1 VKRRIAFVALSIAL
15 GIAGAYLVGR
25 GAVLEAA
32 TYRPVRPSAGVLL
45 GSLAC
50 LAALWWLPA
59 WRLRLLARFQ
69 GQRIGG
75 WSAWLAHVVMMLGAA
90 VTPSGSG
97 GAPTLIAALGR
108 LGVPWGTGMGIA
120 IQIFILDLLALAC
133 LVPVSLAY
141 AFGARRG
148 WDLDLGLLV
157 AGAGA
162 VALVGALWLTTNPRP
177 LVRLLLSLGRR
188 RAFRRWEKRLRGQA
202 RAFYRSARTFAAL
215 GPRRWSVL
223 MVASVAAWMANFGL
237 LWTLLELYGGGVGY
251 LDVLALMSGL
261 TVVSF
266 VVPTPGA
273 AGFME
278 AAAGL
283 ATRAP
288 VGPAA
293 VAAVIWWR
301 LGTFYLTYLLG
312 PLASWRLM
320 TPVATAHAQAGTTGG
335 ACAGPREDVNP
346 PATDAVD
353 DSDPPHVR
361 RTRP

>member
-1 VKRRIAFVALSIAL
+1 VKRRIALVTLSIAL
-15 GIAGAYLVGR
+15 GVAGAYLAGR
-25 GAVLEAA
+25 GAVLETA
-32 TYRPVRPSAGVLL
+32 TYRPVAPSAGALL
-45 GSLAC
+45 GSLTC
-50 LAALWWLPA
+50 LVALWWLPA

-69 GQRIGG
+69 GQRLGG

-97 GAPTLIAALGR
+97 GAPTLIAALSR

-141 AFGARRG
+141 AFGGRRG
-148 WDLDLGLLV
+148 WDLDLGFLV

-162 VALVGALWLTTNPRP
+162 VALVGALWLTMNPRP

-188 RAFRRWEKRLRGQA
+188 RAFRRWEKRLRVQA

-215 GPRRWSVL
+215 GPRRWTLL
-223 MVASVAAWMANFGL
+223 MVTSVAAWMANFGL

-266 VVPTPGA
+266 LVPTPGA

-278 AAAGL
+278 LAAGVS
-283 ATRAP
+283 TRAP

-293 VAAVIWWR
+293 VAAVVWWR
-301 LGTFYLTYLLG
+301 VGTFYLTYLLG

-320 TPVATAHAQAGTTGG
+320 TPVATVHPLAGTPEGAPGG
-335 ACAGPREDVNP
+335 AGADVSLP
-346 PATDAVD
+346 KAAVAAD
-353 DSDPPHVR
+353 PDPPHGR

>member
-1 VKRRIAFVALSIAL
+1 MKRRVAFVVLSVGL
-15 GIAGAYLVGR
+15 GLAGAYLVGR

-32 TYRPVRPSAGVLL
+32 TYRPVRPSVGVLF
-45 GSLAC
+45 GSVAC
-50 LAALWWLPA
+50 LTALWWLPA
-59 WRLRLLARFQ
+59 WRLRLLARYQ
-69 GQRIGG
+69 GQRLGG
-75 WSAWLAHVVMMLGAA
+75 WSAWLAHLVMMLGAA

-97 GAPTLIAALGR
+97 GAPTLIGALSR
-108 LGVPWGTGMGIA
+108 LGIPWGTGMGIA

-162 VALVGALWLTTNPRP
+162 VALVGALWLTMNPRP

-188 RAFRRWEKRLRGQA
+188 RALRRWGRRLRGQA
-202 RAFYRSARTFAAL
+202 RGFYRSARTFSAL
-215 GPRRWSVL
+215 GPRRWTVL
-223 MVASVAAWMANFGL
+223 MVTSIAAWMANFGL

-251 LDVLALMSGL
+251 LDVLTLMSGL
-261 TVVSF
+261 TVISF

-278 AAAGL
+278 LAAGL

-293 VAAVIWWR
+293 VAAVVWWR
-301 LGTFYLTYLLG
+301 VGTFYLTYLIG
-312 PLASWRLM
+312 PVASWRLM
-320 TPVATAHAQAGTTGG
+320 TPVATAA
-335 ACAGPREDVNP
+335 
-346 PATDAVD
+346 PARAVD
-353 DSDPPHVR
+353 DAAGDRGAAPARVNAEPADAAADPPPSR
-361 RTRP
+361 RRRP

>member
-1 VKRRIAFVALSIAL
+1 VRVKRRIAFVALSVAL
-15 GIAGAYLVGR
+15 GVAGAYLVGR

-32 TYRPVRPSAGVLL
+32 TYRPLRPSAGTLL

-69 GQRIGG
+69 GQPIGG
-75 WSAWLAHVVMMLGAA
+75 GSAWLAHVVMMLGAA

-97 GAPTLIAALGR
+97 GAPTLIAALSR

-148 WDLDLGLLV
+148 WDLDMGLLV

-162 VALVGALWLTTNPRP
+162 VALVGALWLTMTPRP

-188 RAFRRWEKRLRGQA
+188 RPFRRLERRLRGQA
-202 RAFYRSARTFAAL
+202 RGFYRSARTFAAL
-215 GPRRWSVL
+215 GPRRWTVL
-223 MVASVAAWMANFGL
+223 MVASVAAWMANFAL

-251 LDVLALMSGL
+251 LDVMALMSGL

-278 AAAGL
+278 LAAGF

-293 VAAVIWWR
+293 VAAVVWWR
-301 LGTFYLTYLLG
+301 LGTFYLTYLIG

-320 TPVATAHAQAGTTGG
+320 TVRAPATGSEGPGADGRAAPSAAVKAAPGG
-335 ACAGPREDVNP
+335 AA
-346 PATDAVD
+346 
-353 DSDPPHVR
+353 DPPHAR